1 MGYPTRATMQNASKS
16 FPYVWPKHTI
26 LEGSRWFVA
35 NLTVYSLDQLG

>member
-1 MGYPTRATMQNASKS
+1 MGYPTRATMPNASKS